1 MPITLIE
8 NFRSVF
14 YAPFYAASAL
24 GAFEAEG
31 LVVEVTMSADAAQT
45 MQTVMAG
52 GAAVSWGGP
61 LRLMLAREKN
71 PDGDPIAFCEVVG
84 RDPFFILGREPNP
97 DFKYGDLFGRI
108 FARVIEVPTPW
119 LCLQHDLRT
128 RSLDWKALKLAPDRS
143 MAENRDALRAGTVD
157 LIQVFQPYAAELVQ
171 SGAAHVWYAAASRG
185 PAAYTTLNTTRAY
198 AEKNP
203 QVILGM
209 CRALYR
215 TQKWIYEHGGRA
227 LAEAV
232 SGYFPQ
238 LDRAT
243 LAACCDYYIELGLWN
258 RTPMMQRAGLE
269 WLRDAAIA
277 GGLLR
282 TKFDYAE
289 VAEMRFA
296 DQVIKEDPPAIAPKR

>member
-1 MPITLIE
+1 MAITLIE
-8 NFRSVF
+8 NFRAVF

-31 LVVEVTMSADAAQT
+31 LDVEVTMSADAAQT

-97 DFKYGDLFGRI
+97 DFKYADLFDRT

-119 LCLQHDLRT
+119 LCLQHDLQT
-128 RSLDWKALKLAPDRS
+128 RSFDWKALKLAPDRS

-157 LIQVFQPYAAELVQ
+157 LIQVFQPYAAELVR

-209 CRALYR
+209 CRAMYR
-215 TQKWIYEHGGRA
+215 TQKWIYDHGGRA
-227 LAEAV
+227 LGDAV
-232 SGYFPQ
+232 GGYFPQ
-238 LDRAT
+238 LDSAT
-243 LAACCDYYIELGLWN
+243 LAASCDYYIELGLWN

-282 TKFDYAE
+282 TRFEYAE

-296 DQVIKEDPPAIAPKR
+296 NQVIEEDPPAIAPLR

>member
-8 NFRSVF
+8 NFRAVF

-31 LVVEVTMSADAAQT
+31 LDVEVTLSADAAQT

-61 LRLMLAREKN
+61 LRLMLAREKH
-71 PDGDPIAFCEVVG
+71 PEGDPIAFCEVVG

-97 DFKYGDLFGRI
+97 HFKYADLFGRT

-119 LCLQHDLRT
+119 LCLQHDLRS

-157 LIQVFQPYAAELVQ
+157 LIQVFQPYAAELMR

-198 AEKNP
+198 AQKHP

-215 TQKWIYEHGGRA
+215 TQKWIYEHGSRA
-227 LAEAV
+227 LGDAV

-243 LAACCDYYIELGLWN
+243 LAASCDYYIELGLWN
-258 RTPMMQRAGLE
+258 RTPMMQREGLE
-269 WLRDAAIA
+269 WLSDAAIA
-277 GGLLR
+277 GGLLQ
-282 TKFDYAE
+282 TKFDYEE

-296 DQVIKEDPPAIAPKR
+296 TQVIEEDPPPLAARR